1 MKKHLKLLAAIMIA
15 AACAE
20 VEPVPDQDP
29 EQNQEQNQ
37 EQVTPP
43 EEDDE
48 EATPVEP
55 SDFRAVLAEQ
65 ATGIETTLSWKA
77 GDAITFFWNG
87 ESSTVSI
94 DEATD
99 TVKFEQKVTAGTY
112 YAVYPAS
119 AAKEQ
124 YGDAVMV
131 DIPTVQSGTLEN
143 AFIWFAET
151 DSLNR
156 VFELRHLGSLG
167 SITLGRSDIRKI
179 TISGNKDEGI
189 AGTVYASIGEDGK
202 PSCAEADATE
212 IILEPAGGET
222 FSPGTYYFIAT
233 PGSLS
238 DGLSFT
244 LETSG
249 GNMMFGSAY
258 PDEAKLER
266 GTLMSFGTIDD
277 ISSADALR
285 LRFNFGP
292 DKGAKAGYDPEGN
305 WPTDWVTN
313 LNEGISYTYT
323 LEGNDYSFYVK
334 DQSNAGTKNFKWDTN
349 NKDGYA
355 DRISIPSS
363 TVYFGL
369 PAIED
374 FKLTGVIVGQSR
386 RGKTDNAATAVTKVG
401 ITNNIPEGAEGAVTY
416 VSGGEGQEWHGWP
429 DSDGKKAV
437 VDHEFQLSGTQT
449 NTVYYLNSDNS
460 EIGLYFSRLVLTYEK
475 QECSY
480 KGFPEN
486 WPLEGEITGGEAGE
500 GSTTNVDANADI
512 RILFIGNSFTRDAV
526 FHLPGMI
533 KAAGT
538 DKKIL
543 LVHMY
548 YGGRTAQNY
557 FNNWNKNRDF
567 TCYVT
572 LPGADSWIT
581 DKTAGTFTLAE
592 MAARADWD
600 LVVVQEH
607 TGNQY
612 SWYWTE
618 DEKTA
623 LQGIIDYVKT
633 AKSGNTPK
641 VHYVMSQAYQ
651 NLEKAGSNQNFSNE
665 AEMYTVITTQAR
677 KVMEE
682 TSFDGIISTG
692 TMLQNLR
699 TSSLNDDLH
708 LTRDGFHMN
717 LGISRYGAACTVF
730 ESIISPLTGK
740 NLDGNTYR
748 YAAED
753 DITIPVTDENAPI
766 ALEAARAAIEKPFEI
781 TTINQ

>member
-1 MKKHLKLLAAIMIA
+1 MKKHLKLLAAIMLA

-20 VEPVPDQDP
+20 VEPVPEPDP

-167 SITLGRSDIRKI
+167 CITLGRSDIRKI

-285 LRFNFGP
+285 LRFIFGP
-292 DKGAKAGYDPEGN
+292 EAGAKAKYDKHDWPDTD
-305 WPTDWVTN
+305 WPTD
-313 LNEGISYTYT
+313 LHEGKYYDYTID
-323 LEGNDYSFYVK
+323 EQVYSFYVK
-334 DQSNAGTKNFKWDTN
+334 DLVQSTSKNFKWNTN
-349 NKDGYA
+349 DDAGYA
-355 DRISIPSS
+355 DRIAIPSA

-369 PAIED
+369 PAID
-374 FKLTGVIVGQSR
+374 GLRLSNVVVGQSR
-386 RGKTDNAATAVTKVG
+386 RGATDNAENKITKVG
-401 ITNNIPEGAEGAVTY
+401 ITDCIPAEAEATKSY
-416 VSGGEGQEWHGWP
+416 VSGGELQDWPGWSGSK
-429 DSDGKKAV
+429 DKKV
-437 VDHEFQLSGTQT
+437 VDHEFKLSGTQA
-449 NTVYYLNSDNS
+449 NTVYYLNSDNAS
-460 EIGLYFSRLVLTYEK
+460 IGLYFSRLVLTYEK
-475 QECSY
+475 PECSY

-486 WPLEGEITGGEAGE
+486 WPLEGEITGGETGG

-557 FNNWNKNRDF
+557 FKNWNKNRDF

-572 LPGADSWIT
+572 LPDADSWIT

-623 LQGIIDYVKT
+623 LQGIIDYVKG

-651 NLEKAGSNQNFSNE
+651 NLEKAGSNQCFSNE
-665 AEMYTVITTQAR
+665 AEMYTVITTQAS

-766 ALEAARAAIEKPFEI
+766 ALKAARAAIEKPFEI